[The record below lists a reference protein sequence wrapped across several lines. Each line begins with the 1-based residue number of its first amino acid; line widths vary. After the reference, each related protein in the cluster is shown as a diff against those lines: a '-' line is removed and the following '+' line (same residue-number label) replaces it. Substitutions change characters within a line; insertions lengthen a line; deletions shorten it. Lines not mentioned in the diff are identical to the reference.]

1 MFSFSLPSKSSIVL
15 LLCLSACLSS
25 IWAYLLCLFIVSIFQ
40 SLLFFHLH
48 CTSNVFH
55 PSLIP
60 LSLSLSLAPIRTKP
74 MVLPWVAQS
83 NYIFL
88 EATLKWRTKE
98 KNKIAS
104 KQTTKLEKLK
114 NKISIFLCADKQ
126 GGSPQNQN
134 SKKYVCYSSKTKND
148 KTLHVIF
155 QQRGKKLII
164 CWADLTFVPQ
174 VPNFKFDLKTW
185 YSLYQYVI
193 TDQYCQS
200 CEWMQQNQSFSFSKI
215 SKLKSNLSRSE
226 STACFLRPGVNSTNT
241 VPTAE
246 SWL

>member
-1 MFSFSLPSKSSIVL
+1 MCNFNMFSFSLPSKSSIVL

-25 IWAYLLCLFIVSIFQ
+25 IWAYLLCLFIVSIFP

-126 GGSPQNQN
+126 GGSPLNQN
-134 SKKYVCYSSKTKND
+134 SKNMFVILRRQKMTKHFM
-148 KTLHVIF
+148 L
-155 QQRGKKLII
+155 
-164 CWADLTFVPQ
+164 
-174 VPNFKFDLKTW
+174 
-185 YSLYQYVI
+185 
-193 TDQYCQS
+193 
-200 CEWMQQNQSFSFSKI
+200 SFNRREK
-215 SKLKSNLSRSE
+215 N
-226 STACFLRPGVNSTNT
+226 
-241 VPTAE
+241 
-246 SWL
+246 

>member
-1 MFSFSLPSKSSIVL
+1 MFSFLLPSNSSIAL

-25 IWAYLLCLFIVSIFQ
+25 IWAYLLCLFIVSIFP

-126 GGSPQNQN
+126 GGSPLNQN

-155 QQRGKKLII
+155 QQRGKNNYYLLSRFNV
-164 CWADLTFVPQ
+164 CATSS
-174 VPNFKFDLKTW
+174 NFKFDFKNMILFV
-185 YSLYQYVI
+185 SI
-193 TDQYCQS
+193 R
-200 CEWMQQNQSFSFSKI
+200 NQRSVL
-215 SKLKSNLSRSE
+215 SKLWMNAAKPVIQFFKNFKIKIQFVKIREHCLFS
-226 STACFLRPGVNSTNT
+226 
-241 VPTAE
+241 
-246 SWL
+246 